1 MTERLYYTDAYTTQ
15 FTATVVEVA
24 GDRVYLDR
32 TLFYPTSGGQPH
44 DLGTLGGEPIAD
56 VVDEDARIAHVIA
69 RPSRLTVGQQI
80 TGTIDWTRR
89 HDHMQQHTGQH
100 LLSAV
105 FEDLFGHKTVSVH
118 FGDEYAT
125 LDLDVDMLS
134 SDRTARAERRA
145 NELVM
150 EGHLVHVSFENATT
164 AAGLRKPSDREGEI
178 RIVEIAGIDRSAC
191 GGTHVRNIAEIGP
204 VTIRRVEK
212 SKKQVRVE
220 FLCGWRGLQRAR
232 ADFDALQKMAAQL
245 TCAVDELPTLVAN
258 VSESAKAADSERRKL
273 AERLAVYQVREMRAA
288 LVAALAATAGA
299 TVGATVGATA
309 DGVVRIHDSTA
320 TVDELR
326 ARAQAA
332 SLEPRT
338 VYAGAAG
345 TPPTV
350 VFAAS
355 EDSGVNAGAVLKPV
369 LAAVGGRGG
378 GSPRVAQGSVPT
390 AALAAAVVTTILQET
405 T

>member
-1 MTERLYYTDAYTTQ
+1 M
-15 FTATVVEVA
+15 
-24 GDRVYLDR
+24 
-32 TLFYPTSGGQPH
+32 
-44 DLGTLGGEPIAD
+44 
-56 VVDEDARIAHVIA
+56 
-69 RPSRLTVGQQI
+69 
-80 TGTIDWTRR
+80 
-89 HDHMQQHTGQH
+89 
-100 LLSAV
+100 
-105 FEDLFGHKTVSVH
+105 
-118 FGDEYAT
+118 
-125 LDLDVDMLS
+125 
-134 SDRTARAERRA
+134 
-145 NELVM
+145 
-150 EGHLVHVSFENATT
+150 
-164 AAGLRKPSDREGEI
+164 
-178 RIVEIAGIDRSAC
+178 EIAGIDRSAC
-191 GGTHVRNIAEIGP
+191 GGTHVRNTAEIGP

-245 TCAVDELPTLVAN
+245 TCAVDELPLLVTN
-258 VSESAKAADSERRKL
+258 VSESAKTADSERRKL

-378 GSPRVAQGSVPT
+378 GSPRVAQGSVPSV
-390 AALAAAVVTTILQET
+390 ALAAEVVATILQVT

>member
-15 FTATVVEVA
+15 FTATVIEVA

-56 VVDEDARIAHVIA
+56 VVDEDDRIAHVVA

-134 SDRTARAERRA
+134 ADRTARAERRA

-150 EGHLVHVSFENATT
+150 EGHLVHVSFENAAT
-164 AAGLRKPSDREGEI
+164 ATGLRKPSDREGEI

-191 GGTHVRNIAEIGP
+191 GGTHVRNTAEIGP

-258 VSESAKAADSERRKL
+258 ASESAKAADSERRKL

-288 LVAALAATAGA
+288 VEAAVEG
-299 TVGATVGATA
+299 VA
-309 DGVVRIHDSTA
+309 DGVVRIHDTTA

-345 TPPTV
+345 NPATV

-369 LAAVGGRGG
+369 LAAAGGRGG
-378 GSPRVAQGSVPT
+378 GSPRVAQGSVPSV
-390 AALAAAVVTTILQET
+390 ALAAEVVATILQVT

>member
-56 VVDEDARIAHVIA
+56 VEDEDARIAHVIA

-80 TGTIDWTRR
+80 TGTVDWTRR

-134 SDRTARAERRA
+134 ADRTARAERRA

-150 EGHLVHVSFENATT
+150 EGHLVHVSFENAAT
-164 AAGLRKPSDREGEI
+164 ATGLRKPSDREGEI

-191 GGTHVRNIAEIGP
+191 GGTHVRNTAEIGP

-232 ADFDALQKMAAQL
+232 ADYDALQKMAAQL
-245 TCAVDELPTLVAN
+245 TCAVDELPLLVTN
-258 VSESAKAADSERRKL
+258 VSESAKTADSERRKL

-288 LVAALAATAGA
+288 VEAA
-299 TVGATVGATA
+299 A
-309 DGVVRIHDSTA
+309 DGVVRIHDTTA

-338 VYAGAAG
+338 VYAGFAG

-355 EDSGVNAGAVLKPV
+355 EDSGVNAGAVLKPA
-369 LAAVGGRGG
+369 LATAGGRGG

>member
-150 EGHLVHVSFENATT
+150 EGHLV
-164 AAGLRKPSDREGEI
+164 LRER
-178 RIVEIAGIDRSAC
+178 RHR
-191 GGTHVRNIAEIGP
+191 RRIAE
-204 VTIRRVEK
+204 
-212 SKKQVRVE
+212 
-220 FLCGWRGLQRAR
+220 
-232 ADFDALQKMAAQL
+232 
-245 TCAVDELPTLVAN
+245 
-258 VSESAKAADSERRKL
+258 
-273 AERLAVYQVREMRAA
+273 AE
-288 LVAALAATAGA
+288 
-299 TVGATVGATA
+299 
-309 DGVVRIHDSTA
+309 
-320 TVDELR
+320 
-326 ARAQAA
+326 
-332 SLEPRT
+332 
-338 VYAGAAG
+338 
-345 TPPTV
+345 
-350 VFAAS
+350 
-355 EDSGVNAGAVLKPV
+355 
-369 LAAVGGRGG
+369 
-378 GSPRVAQGSVPT
+378 
-390 AALAAAVVTTILQET
+390 
-405 T
+405 

>member
-1 MTERLYYTDAYTTQ
+1 MTQRLYYTDAYTTT

-56 VVDEDARIAHVIA
+56 VVDEDARIAHITA
-69 RPSRLTVGQQI
+69 RPSRLTVGQQV
-80 TGTIDWTRR
+80 TGTIDWGRR

-118 FGDEYAT
+118 FSDEYAT
-125 LDLDVDMLS
+125 LDLDVDILS
-134 SDRTARAERRA
+134 ADRTARAERRA

-150 EGHLVHVSFENATT
+150 EGHLVHVNFEDAAT
-164 AAGLRKPSDREGEI
+164 AKGLRKPSDREGEI
-178 RIVEIAGIDRSAC
+178 RVVEIAGVDRSAC
-191 GGTHVRNIAEIGP
+191 GGTHVRSTSEIGP

-220 FLCGWRGLQRAR
+220 FLCGWRALARAR
-232 ADFDALQKMAAQL
+232 TDFDALQKMATQL
-245 TCAVDELPTLVAN
+245 TCAVDELPALVAN
-258 VSESAKAADSERRKL
+258 ASEAARSADSERRKL
-273 AERLAVYQVREMRAA
+273 AEWLAVYQVREMRAA
-288 LVAALAATAGA
+288 ATSD
-299 TVGATVGATA
+299 T
-309 DGVVRIHDSTA
+309 DGVVRLHDTTA

-332 SLEPRT
+332 SLERQT
-338 VYAGAAG
+338 IYGGFAG

-355 EDSGVNAGAVLKPV
+355 DDSGVNAGAVLK
-369 LAAVGGRGG
+369 AALTAAGGRGG
-378 GSPRVAQGSVPT
+378 GSPRVAQGSVPDT
-390 AALAAAVVTTILQET
+390 DAAMQVVSALMQPKGA
-405 T
+405 

>member
-15 FTATVVEVA
+15 FTATVIEVA

-56 VVDEDARIAHVIA
+56 VVDENDRIAHVVA

-80 TGTIDWTRR
+80 TGTLDWTRR

-134 SDRTARAERRA
+134 ADRTARAERRA

-150 EGHLVHVSFENATT
+150 EGHLVHVSFENAAT
-164 AAGLRKPSDREGEI
+164 ATGLRKPSDREGEI

-191 GGTHVRNIAEIGP
+191 GGTHVRNTAEIGP

-212 SKKQVRVE
+212 SK
-220 FLCGWRGLQRAR
+220 
-232 ADFDALQKMAAQL
+232 
-245 TCAVDELPTLVAN
+245 
-258 VSESAKAADSERRKL
+258 
-273 AERLAVYQVREMRAA
+273 
-288 LVAALAATAGA
+288 
-299 TVGATVGATA
+299 
-309 DGVVRIHDSTA
+309 
-320 TVDELR
+320 
-326 ARAQAA
+326 
-332 SLEPRT
+332 
-338 VYAGAAG
+338 
-345 TPPTV
+345 
-350 VFAAS
+350 
-355 EDSGVNAGAVLKPV
+355 
-369 LAAVGGRGG
+369 
-378 GSPRVAQGSVPT
+378 
-390 AALAAAVVTTILQET
+390 
-405 T
+405 

>member
-56 VVDEDARIAHVIA
+56 VVDEDDRIAHVIA
-69 RPSRLTVGQQI
+69 RPSRLSVGQQI
-80 TGTIDWTRR
+80 TGTVDWTRR

-134 SDRTARAERRA
+134 ADRTARAERRA

-150 EGHLVHVSFENATT
+150 EGHLVHVSFENAAT
-164 AAGLRKPSDREGEI
+164 ATGLRKPSDREGEI

-191 GGTHVRNIAEIGP
+191 GGTHVRNTAEIGP

-232 ADFDALQKMAAQL
+232 ADYDALQKMAAQL
-245 TCAVDELPTLVAN
+245 TCAVDELPLLVTN
-258 VSESAKAADSERRKL
+258 VSESAKTADSERRKL

-288 LVAALAATAGA
+288 VEAA
-299 TVGATVGATA
+299 A
-309 DGVVRIHDSTA
+309 DGVVRIHDTTA

-338 VYAGAAG
+338 VYAGFAG

-355 EDSGVNAGAVLKPV
+355 EDSGVNAGAVLKPA
-369 LAAVGGRGG
+369 LATAGGRGG

>member
-1 MTERLYYTDAYTTQ
+1 MTQRLYYTDAYTTS
-15 FTATVVEVA
+15 FTATVVEVASHPA

-44 DLGTLGGEPIAD
+44 DLGTLNGPLGGEPIVD
-56 VVDEDARIAHVIA
+56 VVDEDTRIAHVLTRA
-69 RPSRLTVGQQI
+69 SRLTVGQQV

-125 LDLDVDMLS
+125 LDLDTDILS
-134 SDRTARAERRA
+134 ADRTARAERRA

-150 EGHLVHVSFENATT
+150 EGHLVHVSFEDAAT
-164 AAGLRKPSDREGEI
+164 AKGLRKPSDREGEL
-178 RIVEIAGIDRSAC
+178 RVVEIAGIDRSAC
-191 GGTHVRNIAEIGP
+191 GGTHVRSTAEIGP
-204 VTIRRVEK
+204 ITIRRVEK

-220 FLCGWRGLQRAR
+220 FLCGWRAFARAR
-232 ADFDALQKMAAQL
+232 ADFDALQKMATQL
-245 TCAVDELPTLVAN
+245 TCAVDELPALVAN
-258 VSESAKAADSERRKL
+258 ASDAAKSADSERRKL
-273 AERLAVYQVREMRAA
+273 AERLAVYQLREMRA
-288 LVAALAATAGA
+288 VATSQ
-299 TVGATVGATA
+299 A
-309 DGVVRIHDSTA
+309 DGVVRIHDTTA

-332 SLEPRT
+332 SLERKT
-338 VYAGAAG
+338 VYGGFAG

-355 EDSGVNAGAVLKPV
+355 EDSGENAGVRLKQA

-378 GSPRVAQGSVPT
+378 GSPRVAQGSVPDHDS
-390 AALAAAVVTTILQET
+390 AMRVLSSLMHAEGV
-405 T
+405 